1 MRDHIYK
8 EVDKNGDL
16 MIDFEE
22 FLEQIHEETK
32 NKDWETID
40 NESKFNDTEFEEFE
54 RRRVNEIRDEIADGK
69 KPKGYN
75 YEDVP
80 LLDDNFLNETHI
92 MYEGVL

>member
-75 YEDVP
+75 Y
-80 LLDDNFLNETHI
+80 
-92 MYEGVL
+92 